1 MGLLKEDKL
10 VSIKNFQA
18 QYNQDIP
25 FWMTTM
31 LFALGSRKFLMIKLQ
46 LLSEHQCLHLHKPF
60 HCSSPCSRASH
71 SCGTDSKRWLGSQAV
86 DLTQWELATDV
97 KVNCIGSSYPLFVPF
112 TGLALWSPGIWAL
125 PGLATGHPAATQEV
139 PTIPFL
145 PLKDRLGGLNFLC

>member
-1 MGLLKEDKL
+1 
-10 VSIKNFQA
+10 
-18 QYNQDIP
+18 
-25 FWMTTM
+25 MTTM

-71 SCGTDSKRWLGSQAV
+71 SCESDSKRWLGSQAV

-125 PGLATGHPAATQEV
+125 PGLATRSPGRNTRSSNHPLSSFKRQAWGIE
-139 PTIPFL
+139 F
-145 PLKDRLGGLNFLC
+145 PLLVCYSLLGNNSKDSSTNLKPN